1 MRVQMGVMSCLVT
14 SARSHCRLLFQRSSN
29 GSNGNGKFPV
39 INFPRRCRCYSALRE
54 GTQQVLN
61 RLVYRSKQRG
71 LLELDVLLG
80 TWAQKHL
87 KTKSRGFL
95 VSYSAV
101 LDEES
106 PELFKWLTG
115 QERPPPRV
123 ANNDAFDQIYEHV
136 TKILLKNSDEA
147 SRTCPGRSWLR
158 GWDNW
163 SPEAHE
169 KNSRS

>member
-1 MRVQMGVMSCLVT
+1 MRRIAS
-14 SARSHCRLLFQRSSN
+14 
-29 GSNGNGKFPV
+29 PW
-39 INFPRRCRCYSALRE
+39 ALSMRPMCF
-54 GTQQVLN
+54 
-61 RLVYRSKQRG
+61 RMC
-71 LLELDVLLG
+71 
-80 TWAQKHL
+80 
-87 KTKSRGFL
+87 
-95 VSYSAV
+95 
-101 LDEES
+101 

>member
-1 MRVQMGVMSCLVT
+1 MLFGPSRGNPAGGLVVGGFKIV
-14 SARSHCRLLFQRSSN
+14 RLSSRN
-29 GSNGNGKFPV
+29 IS
-39 INFPRRCRCYSALRE
+39 Y
-54 GTQQVLN
+54 QVLN